1 LGSFATVAENVW
13 LTLIGINALG
23 AESETV
29 IAGTVIRA
37 ELVTAVLKVEVAVRV
52 TGKSLSGATGGA
64 V

>member
-1 LGSFATVAENVW
+1 
-13 LTLIGINALG
+13 
-23 AESETV
+23 V